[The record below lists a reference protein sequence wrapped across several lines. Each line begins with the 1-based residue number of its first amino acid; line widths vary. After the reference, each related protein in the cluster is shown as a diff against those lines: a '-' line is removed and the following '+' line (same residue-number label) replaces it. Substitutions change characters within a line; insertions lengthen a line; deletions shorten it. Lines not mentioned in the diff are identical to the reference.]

1 MTEATQGTAG
11 LVNTASAVDE
21 ADAAVA
27 TTVAAAGP
35 VPEQRVALVPLA
47 AESCLAVGSDGQL
60 WHLAVAVTAV
70 TADILKQLRAAVR
83 PTPLPRVSPHDV
95 RFDSAQEMLGLARLL
110 DSSAGGC
117 ACDCG
122 ADDGEGS
129 RTDSDEPA
137 MSLGVLF
144 PFAGHWH
151 RLLLEAG
158 SAVGTAQFAADC
170 LAATIADPATAS
182 ALMQPAVTASPAT
195 RVAALDLNDE
205 AIPAPRPDILE
216 RWTDGRWLGHAL
228 SPSPLVDSVTGIL
241 HQVRRRSNHTPLPAG
256 FVHLHAE
263 LPHLQSVKATF
274 TPDALAPAGA
284 LDDGSRSEPQ
294 LLEPALLSGVAHYC
308 GADLEQG
315 IRTHASLAEL
325 QESGERAFELA
336 SWQPHDPALHALP
349 GFPFVELR
357 PDTRI
362 DWVRGEDATGNI
374 WVPQSLVFADYLR
387 GSRASALATNTNNLV
402 GQQAGRTVA
411 EAVERAAAHAVAHDA
426 VAVWWSSTAAASGVP
441 LPKSVATVFAGSELK
456 IRILAIPSTTGIP
469 VRLAVVDDEAN
480 TILSLG
486 FAAHTDDDTASELA
500 IVEALIQ
507 HASAQDLAQENSL
520 IRDSAALG
528 NGAIAGLVAWDP
540 QRRYAH
546 AFSPEHRGLIDPMAH
561 VQYGLD
567 PTVVERTRQR
577 TRPQSQH
584 GSAQSTSNAAHNDD
598 ATPAPDAA
606 SSAEPPTSPPSVT
619 AAVAVAASLITVD
632 VTTERVR
639 AAGFHAVR
647 AIIPGFA
654 RLQPA
659 AFPLDPLGRVAD
671 ARESLGWD
679 ATPNPGP
686 YPGW

>member
-1 MTEATQGTAG
+1 MNAA
-11 LVNTASAVDE
+11 NTV
-21 ADAAVA
+21 DAAVA

-35 VPEQRVALVPLA
+35 ATEQRVALVPLA
-47 AESCLAVGSDGQL
+47 AESCIAVGSDGQL
-60 WHLAVAVTAV
+60 WHLAVAASAV
-70 TADILKQLRAAVR
+70 TADIRERLRATVQ

-110 DSSAGGC
+110 DNSAGGC
-117 ACDCG
+117 PCDCG
-122 ADDGEGS
+122 ADDG
-129 RTDSDEPA
+129 DSDEPT

-158 SAVGTAQFAADC
+158 SAVGTAQFATDC

-182 ALMQPAVTASPAT
+182 ALMQPAVTTSPAT
-195 RVAALDLNDE
+195 HVAAGDLNDDSTL
-205 AIPAPRPDILE
+205 APRHGILE
-216 RWTDGRWLGHAL
+216 RWSNGRWASHAL
-228 SPSPLVDSVTGIL
+228 TPSPLVDPVTGIL
-241 HQVRRRSNHTPLPAG
+241 HRVRRRTNLAPLPTG

-263 LPHLQSVKATF
+263 LPHLRSVKATF

-294 LLEPALLSGVAHYC
+294 LLEPALLSGIAHYC

-315 IRTHASLAEL
+315 VRTRASLTEL
-325 QESGERAFELA
+325 QQTDERAFELA
-336 SWQPHDPALHALP
+336 AWQPHDPALHALA

-357 PDTRI
+357 ADTRI
-362 DWVRGEDATGNI
+362 DWVRGQDAAGDI

-387 GSRASALATNTNNLV
+387 GSRTSALATNANNLV
-402 GQQAGRTVA
+402 GQQAGRTLA
-411 EAVERAAAHAVAHDA
+411 DAVERAAAHAVAHDA
-426 VAVWWSSTAAASGVP
+426 VAVWWSSTAAASAVP
-441 LPKSVATVFAGSELK
+441 LPQSVATVFAESELK
-456 IRILAIPSTTGIP
+456 VRILAIPSTTGIP
-469 VRLAVVDDEAN
+469 VRLAVVDDVNN

-528 NGAIAGLVAWDP
+528 NGAIAGLVSWDP

-546 AFSPEHRGLIDPMAH
+546 AFGPKHRGLIDPMAH

-567 PTVVERTRQR
+567 PAVIEHARQR
-577 TRPQSQH
+577 TQPRRQPRPQPHQGLSPTA
-584 GSAQSTSNAAHNDD
+584 GSA
-598 ATPAPDAA
+598 APDSA
-606 SSAEPPTSPPSVT
+606 SSTTPPAAPTSVT
-619 AAVAVAASLITVD
+619 AAVASTLITVD
-632 VTTERVR
+632 VATDRVKT
-639 AAGFHAVR
+639 AGFHAVR

-659 AFPLDPLGRVAD
+659 AFPLDPFGRLAE
-671 ARESLGWD
+671 ARETLGWD
-679 ATPNPGP
+679 AAPNPGP

>member
-1 MTEATQGTAG
+1 MAGTTRD
-11 LVNTASAVDE
+11 TADE
-21 ADAAVA
+21 SGAAAVA
-27 TTVAAAGP
+27 DTTSAETAAVAVAATVATAEREL
-35 VPEQRVALVPLA
+35 EQRIALSTLTTD
-47 AESCLAVGSDGQL
+47 SCLAVGSDGQL
-60 WHLAVAVTAV
+60 WHLTVAASTV
-70 TADILKQLRAAVR
+70 TADVRELLRAAVQ
-83 PTPLPRVSPHDV
+83 PTHLPRASPLDV
-95 RFDSAQEMLGLARLL
+95 RFDSVQEMLGLARLL
-110 DSSAGGC
+110 DKSAGGC
-117 ACDCG
+117 SCDCG
-122 ADDGEGS
+122 SDDSDTDSNTGS
-129 RTDSDEPA
+129 DSDEPA
-137 MSLGVLF
+137 MSLGALF

-158 SAVGTAQFAADC
+158 SAVATAQFAVDC
-170 LAATIADPATAS
+170 LAATIADPATAA
-182 ALMQPAVTASPAT
+182 ALMVPADTASPAT
-195 RVAALDLNDE
+195 RSAALDLNDDS
-205 AIPAPRPDILE
+205 IPAPLAGILE
-216 RWTDGRWLGHAL
+216 RWTDSRWVSHAL
-228 SPSPLVDSVTGIL
+228 TPSPLVDPVTGIL
-241 HQVRRRSNHTPLPAG
+241 HRVRRRPALAPLPAG

-284 LDDGSRSEPQ
+284 LDDGRRSEAE

-315 IRTHASLAEL
+315 IRTRASLAEL
-325 QESGERAFELA
+325 QHSGERAFELA
-336 SWQPHDPALHALP
+336 SWPPHDPTLHALP

-357 PDTRI
+357 SDTRI
-362 DWVRGEDATGNI
+362 DWVRGQDAAGDI

-387 GSRASALATNTNNLV
+387 GSRNSALATNTNNLV
-402 GQQAGRTVA
+402 GQQAGRTQA
-411 EAVERAAAHAVAHDA
+411 DAVERAAAHAVAHDA
-426 VAVWWSSTAAASGVP
+426 VAVWWSSTAAASAVP
-441 LPKSVATVFAGSELK
+441 LPQSVATVFAESELK
-456 IRILAIPSTTGIP
+456 VRILAIPSTTGIP
-469 VRLAVVDDEAN
+469 VRLAVVDDVNN

-528 NGAIAGLVAWDP
+528 NGAIAGLVSWDP

-546 AFSPEHRGLIDPMAH
+546 AFGSEHRGLIDPMAH

-567 PTVVERTRQR
+567 PTVVEHARQR
-577 TRPQSQH
+577 TQPRLQTQQGLSSTT
-584 GSAQSTSNAAHNDD
+584 GSA
-598 ATPAPDAA
+598 APDAS
-606 SSAEPPTSPPSVT
+606 SSAAPPAAPTSVT
-619 AAVAVAASLITVD
+619 AAVSATLITVD

-659 AFPLDPLGRVAD
+659 AFPLDPLGRLTE

-679 ATPNPGP
+679 AALAPGP